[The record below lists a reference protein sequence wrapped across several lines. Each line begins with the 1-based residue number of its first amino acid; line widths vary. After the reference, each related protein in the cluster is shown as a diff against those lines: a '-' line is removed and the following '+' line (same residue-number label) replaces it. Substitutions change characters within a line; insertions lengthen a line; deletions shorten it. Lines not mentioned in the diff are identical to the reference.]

1 MERGFAGARSGGL
14 HGLGKLLEHD
24 VGVLV
29 LHAVE
34 EGIHLHG
41 HLSGDEPLAKL
52 VARLG
57 SARFS

>member
-1 MERGFAGARSGGL
+1 MRGEMHPDAAWRGGL

-34 EGIHLHG
+34 EAIHLHG
-41 HLSGDEPLAKL
+41 HLSGYKRLAAA
-52 VARLG
+52 ARRG
-57 SARFS
+57 RKC